1 MIQPSQNDDLWSQI
15 LFGSWRDA
23 MIRLVGPRD
32 ESLVVEGHWKE
43 VVDQLYHMEYLYR
56 RQQVLH

>member
-1 MIQPSQNDDLWSQI
+1 MVH
-15 LFGSWRDA
+15 
-23 MIRLVGPRD
+23 LVGLRD
-32 ESLVVEGHWKE
+32 ESLVVEGHQKE